1 MYYHE
6 CELCGATLDPGEKCD
21 CTKDEEQQADEESS
35 TIYFF
40 RGKEKAPYKAL
51 TLCGT
56 LSKS

>member
-40 RGKEKAPYKAL
+40 WGQR
-51 TLCGT
+51 
-56 LSKS
+56 KSTV

>member
-1 MYYHE
+1 MYYRE
-6 CELCGATLDPGEKCD
+6 CELCGATLDPGERCD
-21 CTKDEEQQADEESS
+21 CMDETESEEENN
-35 TIYFF
+35 TLYFF